1 MYTIDQV
8 MSVVYDNPD
17 LVVAAAFITYIF
29 GFIQYGTSM
38 YMQVRNRQCPF
49 YFWMHCW
56 YFGHDIVFSS
66 LFHMWFV
73 EIGFWLFEV
82 LCIGCM
88 VFVLIEFFSLYRCI
102 RYERQEVFGKY
113 FQGREVTVGHAVLRG
128 IIGYIIGAVLFSCI
142 RLVIG
147 DMMCLILMASTNAI
161 LALMIQF
168 RFNEIGK
175 RQFGTILLSWA
186 TLFGT
191 LFTFAPAGIGFFT
204 TCIAALNVPAYYI
217 IGILC
222 VICAIRSIWLAYRLP
237 KADELKERQAAK
249 KAKRESKVA

>member
-1 MYTIDQV
+1 MYTIDEV
-8 MSVVYDNPD
+8 MSVVYGDTTT
-17 LVVAAAFITYIF
+17 VVIAAFLTYIF

-38 YMQVRNRQCPF
+38 YMQVRNKQCPF

-56 YFGHDIVFSS
+56 YFGHDIVFSC
-66 LFHMWFV
+66 LFHQWFF

-88 VFVLIEFFSLYRCI
+88 AFVLIEIFSLYRCI

-113 FQGREVTVGHAVLRG
+113 YQGGEVSVQAAVVRG
-128 IIGYIIGAVLFSCI
+128 IIGYAIGALLFCCI
-142 RLVIG
+142 RLVLG

-168 RFNEIGK
+168 RFNEIGR
-175 RQFGTILLSWA
+175 RQRGTILLAWM

-217 IGILC
+217 IGVMC
-222 VICAIRSIWLAYRLP
+222 VICAIRAIWLAYRLLKSDDL
-237 KADELKERQAAK
+237 KAVQEAKRAK
-249 KAKRESKVA
+249 KAS

>member
-8 MSVVYDNPD
+8 MEIVYANPTA
-17 LVVAAAFITYIF
+17 VVAAAFITYIF

-38 YMQVRNRQCPF
+38 YMQVRNKQCPF

-56 YFGHDIVFSS
+56 YFGHDITFSL
-66 LFHMWFV
+66 LFHQWFF

-88 VFVLIEFFSLYRCI
+88 CFVLIEFFSLYRCI

-113 FQGREVTVGHAVLRG
+113 YQGREVSVRDAVIRG
-128 IIGYIIGAVLFSCI
+128 ITGYLIGALLFSCI
-142 RLVIG
+142 RLILN
-147 DMMCLILMASTNAI
+147 DWMCLILMASTNAI

-168 RFNEIGK
+168 RFKEIGK
-175 RQFGTILLSWA
+175 RQFGTILLAWM

-204 TCIAALNVPAYYI
+204 TCIAPLNVWPYYA
-217 IGILC
+217 IGCAC
-222 VICAIRSIWLAYRLP
+222 VICALYSIYLAHTLP
-237 KADELKERQAAK
+237 KSDELVARQEQKRLAKGKE
-249 KAKRESKVA
+249 

>member
-8 MSVVYDNPD
+8 MSVVYADQTT
-17 LVVAAAFITYIF
+17 VVIAALLTYIF

-38 YMQVRNRQCPF
+38 YMQVRNKQCPF

-56 YFGHDIVFSS
+56 YFGHDIVFSC
-66 LFHMWFV
+66 LFYQWFF

-88 VFVLIEFFSLYRCI
+88 AFVCIEIFSLYRCV

-113 FQGREVTVGHAVLRG
+113 YQGGEVSVKAAVVRG
-128 IIGYIIGAVLFSCI
+128 IIGYAIGALLFCCI
-142 RLVIG
+142 RLVLS

-175 RQFGTILLSWA
+175 RQPGTILLAWM

-204 TCIAALNVPAYYI
+204 TCIAALNQPAYYI
-217 IGILC
+217 IGVMC
-222 VICAIRSIWLAYRLP
+222 VICAIRAIWLAYRLP
-237 KADELKERQAAK
+237 KSDELIAIKEAKRAK
-249 KAKRESKVA
+249 KAS

>member
-1 MYTIDQV
+1 MDIIYANETTVII
-8 MSVVYDNPD
+8 
-17 LVVAAAFITYIF
+17 AAFLTYIF

-38 YMQVRNRQCPF
+38 YMQVRNKQCPF

-56 YFGHDIVFSS
+56 YFGHDIVFSC
-66 LFHMWFV
+66 LFHQWFY

-88 VFVLIEFFSLYRCI
+88 VFVCIEIFSLYRCI

-113 FQGREVTVGHAVLRG
+113 YQGREVSIRDAVIRG
-128 IIGYIIGAVLFSCI
+128 IIGYAIGALLFACI

-175 RQFGTILLSWA
+175 RQFGTMLLAWA
-186 TLFGT
+186 TLLGT
-191 LFTFAPAGIGFFT
+191 LFTFAPSGIGFFT
-204 TCIAALNVPAYYI
+204 TCIEALNVPAYYI
-217 IGILC
+217 IGVMC
-222 VICAIRSIWLAYRLP
+222 VLCAIRAIYLAFRLP
-237 KADELKERQAAK
+237 KSEELVARQAEK
-249 KAKRESKVA
+249 KALKAEKEAAKELNA